1 MSGPTRARSPNCSAE
16 TVEPTTHRQVT
27 CGAGTTLVGAVCTI
41 DATPPPVPVF
51 TAADSVCQQGT
62 KLEAAGC
69 VPDCTDL
76 RRRSVDCPSCG
87 DTANPGIPRATTD
100 SGSEGAGSGVI
111 IGVVA
116 GVALLLTGV
125 GVVAWRRSKIE
136 PTPEGAPRSGLGI
149 ENPLYE
155 QPGNTDGFGF
165 GANEANQ
172 GYLEVGGTQAER

>member
-1 MSGPTRARSPNCSAE
+1 MN
-16 TVEPTTHRQVT
+16 
-27 CGAGTTLVGAVCTI
+27 CGAGTTLVGDVCTI

-51 TAADSVCQQGT
+51 TAADSVCLQGT
-62 KLEAAGC
+62 KLEADGC

-76 RRRSVDCPSCG
+76 RRRSINCPSCG
-87 DTANPGIPRATTD
+87 DAANPAGGAATTD
-100 SGSEGAGSGVI
+100 SGGRGVI

-116 GVALLLTGV
+116 GVTLLLACVGV
-125 GVVAWRRSKIE
+125 GAVAWRRSKSE
-136 PTPEGAPRSGLGI
+136 PTPETPEGAPRLGTGI

-155 QPGNTDGFGF
+155 QPGKKDGFGF